1 MRRFVLAATFVLCTV
16 SFAFSETFFASIT
29 KVEGNKVTYKKFEK
43 GGKGAGEE
51 VTTEAAKD
59 VTVTK
64 GAFGG
69 FKKGKDADKDKK
81 AEPIEGGLKNEMF
94 TKIGEKGQFAQ
105 ITIADEGDN
114 KGKIT
119 NIAPVT
125 FGGGF
130 KKGKDAKKD
139 DKKDGK

>member
-1 MRRFVLAATFVLCTV
+1 MKRAIRPALIVFLVLLAIVYAVAESARSL
-16 SFAFSETFFASIT
+16 
-29 KVEGNKVTYKKFEK
+29 Y
-43 GGKGAGEE
+43 
-51 VTTEAAKD
+51 
-59 VTVTK
+59 
-64 GAFGG
+64 
-69 FKKGKDADKDKK
+69 KKGKDADKDKK
-81 AEPIEGGLKNEMF
+81 GEPIEGGLKNEMF

-125 FGGGF
+125 FGGGGF

-139 DKKDGK
+139 EKKDGK